1 MVPYTFDAES
11 GHVTTLTSKQVAISR
26 AAAVVMVD
34 VPRDELYEW
43 SKMVGRAADLS
54 DIPQPWRDRIAKVM
68 RSMQG
73 TAR

>member
-1 MVPYTFDAES
+1 
-11 GHVTTLTSKQVAISR
+11 LTSEQIAISR
-26 AAAVVMVD
+26 AAAIVIAD

-43 SKMVGRAADLS
+43 SKMVGRAAKLS

-68 RSMQG
+68 RGMER